1 MKSKILKEATV
12 RFGAA
17 SQRGKSLDLQR
28 LCPER
33 RNEITL
39 HSAHIFCGGD
49 KLTIDCVLSPDQL
62 LIISV
67 NNRVI
72 ITLGYFK
79 EYFFFISL
87 IG

>member
-49 KLTIDCVLSPDQL
+49 KLTIDCV
-62 LIISV
+62 
-67 NNRVI
+67 
-72 ITLGYFK
+72 
-79 EYFFFISL
+79 
-87 IG
+87 